1 MKDDSNSAF
10 MNILNMA
17 DGKNSNNSI
26 ANRIYSIAQGNNNLI
41 GQVINGIKNVIN
53 NQQVMNSKLDALYS
67 IGQNKQTLYKP
78 IKYLTNRQLYMMIKD
93 GWSIDEISLISG
105 YDNQQVT
112 DKINQYIQN
121 NT

>member
-1 MKDDSNSAF
+1 MD
-10 MNILNMA
+10 ILNMN
-17 DGKNSNNSI
+17 DGRGSI
-26 ANRIYSIAQGNNNLI
+26 ANKIYSIAQGNNNILC
-41 GQVINGIKNVIN
+41 QVINGIKNVIN
-53 NQQVMNSKLDALYS
+53 NQQIINSKLDALYS

-93 GWSIDEISLISG
+93 GWSIDEISLVSG

>member
-1 MKDDSNSAF
+1 MKDDSNRAF
-10 MNILNMA
+10 MNILNID
-17 DGKNSNNSI
+17 DGRSNI
-26 ANRIYSIAQGNNNLI
+26 ANKLYSIAQGNNTLI

-53 NQQVMNSKLDALYS
+53 NQQIINNKLDALYS

-93 GWSIDEISLISG
+93 GWSIDEISLVSG

>member
-1 MKDDSNSAF
+1 MKDDNSKSF
-10 MNILNMA
+10 MNILNMN
-17 DGKNSNNSI
+17 DYKNNNSI
-26 ANRIYSIAQGNNNLI
+26 ANKIYSIAQGNNNLI

-53 NQQVMNSKLDALYS
+53 NQQIINNKLDALYS

-78 IKYLTNRQLYMMIKD
+78 VKYLTNRQLYMMIKD
-93 GWSIDEISLISG
+93 GWSIDEISLVSG